1 MRASH
6 LLLSSLL
13 PLLFAHTLPAQ
24 TKALAERLGYPADAK
39 FLIIH
44 ADDLAVAHS
53 EDAASFEAL
62 DHHAVSSASIMVPC
76 PWLTEVADYA
86 KSHPEADLGL
96 HLTLTSEWNT
106 YRWGSVAPSDQVPS
120 LLDPAGTFYST
131 TEAAAA
137 HIKPDDAEREMRAQ
151 VERALG
157 VGIRPTHLDSHMAT
171 AFTSPGVFAAYVKV
185 AHEYHLPFFVVK
197 VTDERSKLLSL
208 LSPRDVIVD
217 NVLMVNP
224 SVPPAQWLTY
234 YVNAIKD
241 LKPGLTYMIVH
252 LAHDDSEARAIM
264 GQNDLFGAAWRQ
276 RDFDV
281 VTSPEFQQA
290 LRDNHITVIQWRD
303 LQKIL
308 NQN

>member
-1 MRASH
+1 MRAAR
-6 LLLSSLL
+6 LLLTSLL
-13 PLLFAHTLPAQ
+13 PFLFVLNLSAQ
-24 TKALAERLGYPADAK
+24 ARSLAGRLGYPADAK
-39 FLIIH
+39 LVIIH

-62 DHHAVSSASIMVPC
+62 DQHAVSSASIMVPC

-86 KSHPEADLGL
+86 KSHPDADLGL
-96 HLTLTSEWNT
+96 HLTLTSEWKT

-137 HIKPDDAEREMRAQ
+137 HAKPEDAEREMRAQ
-151 VERALG
+151 VERALA
-157 VGIRPTHLDSHMAT
+157 VGIRPTHLDSHMGT

-185 AHEYHLPFFVVK
+185 AHEYQLPFFVVK

-224 SVPPAQWLTY
+224 SVPPAQWLSY
-234 YVNAIKD
+234 YLNAIKD

-264 GQNDLFGAAWRQ
+264 GQNDPFGAAWRQ

-281 VTSPEFQQA
+281 VTSPELQQA
-290 LRDNHITVIQWRD
+290 LRDNHVTVIHWRD
-303 LQKIL
+303 LQKL
-308 NQN
+308 SNDN